1 MFVLPGSPLPPLPR
15 PARFFS
21 RPGFRQI
28 ETIAVPHLNHD
39 DVEPMDASLRG
50 SRPRQLVSL
59 RQMLTVP
66 TLGPGTDTSRRGAP
80 ECQYRFLT

>member
-1 MFVLPGSPLPPLPR
+1 LKNRCERGARRTGARFGADVRSAGIATSPF
-15 PARFFS
+15 AASGAFFS

-50 SRPRQLVSL
+50 SSL
-59 RQMLTVP
+59 LRKSEEWNEP
-66 TLGPGTDTSRRGAP
+66 
-80 ECQYRFLT
+80 